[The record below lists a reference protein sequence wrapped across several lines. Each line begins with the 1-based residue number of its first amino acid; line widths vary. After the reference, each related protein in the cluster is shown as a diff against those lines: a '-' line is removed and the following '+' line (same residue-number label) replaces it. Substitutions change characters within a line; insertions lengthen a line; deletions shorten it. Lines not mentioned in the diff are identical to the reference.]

1 MTLADHA
8 LYALAWLS
16 FGVVHSLLARRKA
29 NLAFDAAFG
38 GFARIGYN
46 LIAAVHLGAILVLE
60 WRGFPGKAAFDPP
73 LWLHAPMAA
82 VQAAGWVL
90 LFVALVQYDL
100 GRFGGLAQ
108 ARVIVHRRDS
118 RRGGPGGGGLGGGGL
133 GGGGMGGPMA
143 RAPLARRDVPPDIPP
158 DIPHARLEPLVT
170 RGVHRYVR
178 HPLYTAMFLVFWGR
192 AFDEAAL
199 MTAAWGTLYLLIGT
213 RFEERKLL
221 DIYGA
226 DYARYSAAVP
236 RFLPLRGRAWDG

>member
-29 NLAFDAAFG
+29 NLAFDAALL

-82 VQAAGWVL
+82 VQVAGWVL

-100 GRFGGLAQ
+100 GRFGGLTQ
-108 ARVIVHRRDS
+108 ARVIVHRRGTG
-118 RRGGPGGGGLGGGGL
+118 RGRGRSAGYG
-133 GGGGMGGPMA
+133 
-143 RAPLARRDVPPDIPP
+143 PLAGAAEELPEPPPDT
-158 DIPHARLEPLVT
+158 PHARLEPLVT
-170 RGVHRYVR
+170 HGVHRYVR

-199 MTAAWGTLYLLIGT
+199 MTAVWGTLYLLIGT
-213 RFEERKLL
+213 RFEERKLM

>member
-16 FGVVHSLLARRKA
+16 FGIVHSLLARRKA
-29 NLAFDAAFG
+29 NRAFDAALG

-46 LIAAVHLGAILVLE
+46 LVAAVHLGAILVLE
-60 WRGFPGKAAFDPP
+60 WRGFPGKAAFDLP

-82 VQAAGWVL
+82 VQIAGWVL

-108 ARVIVHRRDS
+108 ARVIVHRRGTG
-118 RRGGPGGGGLGGGGL
+118 RGGGRRAGGY
-133 GGGGMGGPMA
+133 GPMA
-143 RAPLARRDVPPDIPP
+143 GAAEELPAPPPDIPQ
-158 DIPHARLEPLVT
+158 ARLEPLVT
-170 RGVHRYVR
+170 HGVHRYVR

-199 MTAAWGTLYLLIGT
+199 MTAAWATLYLVIGT

-221 DIYGA
+221 EIYGA

-236 RFLPLRGRAWDG
+236 RFLPLRGRAWGG

>member
-16 FGVVHSLLARRKA
+16 FGIVHSLLARRKA
-29 NLAFDAAFG
+29 NLAFDAALG

-46 LIAAVHLGAILVLE
+46 LVAAVHLGAILVLE

-82 VQAAGWVL
+82 VQVAGWVL

-108 ARVIVHRRDS
+108 ARVIVHRR
-118 RRGGPGGGGLGGGGL
+118 GTGWGGGRRAGGY
-133 GGGGMGGPMA
+133 GPMA
-143 RAPLARRDVPPDIPP
+143 GAAEELPAPPPDIPQ
-158 DIPHARLEPLVT
+158 ARLEPLVT
-170 RGVHRYVR
+170 HGVHRYVR

-199 MTAAWGTLYLLIGT
+199 MTAAWATLYLVIGT
-213 RFEERKLL
+213 RFEERKLME
-221 DIYGA
+221 IYGA

-236 RFLPLRGRAWDG
+236 RFLPLRGRAWGG

>member
-16 FGVVHSLLARRKA
+16 FGIVHSLLARRKA
-29 NLAFDAAFG
+29 NLAFDAALG

-46 LIAAVHLGAILVLE
+46 LVAAVHLGAILVLE

-82 VQAAGWVL
+82 VQVAGWVL

-108 ARVIVHRRDS
+108 ARVIVHRRGTG
-118 RRGGPGGGGLGGGGL
+118 RGGRRSAGY
-133 GGGGMGGPMA
+133 GPMA
-143 RAPLARRDVPPDIPP
+143 GAAEELPEPPPDIPQ
-158 DIPHARLEPLVT
+158 ARLEPLVT
-170 RGVHRYVR
+170 HGVHRYVR

-199 MTAAWGTLYLLIGT
+199 MTAAWATLYLLIGT

-221 DIYGA
+221 EIYGA

-236 RFLPLRGRAWDG
+236 RFLPLRGRAWGG

>member
-16 FGVVHSLLARRKA
+16 FGIVHSLLARRKA
-29 NLAFDAAFG
+29 NLAFDAALG

-46 LIAAVHLGAILVLE
+46 LVAAVHLGAILVLE

-82 VQAAGWVL
+82 VQVAGWVL

-108 ARVIVHRRDS
+108 ARVIVHRRGTG
-118 RRGGPGGGGLGGGGL
+118 RGGGRRAGGY
-133 GGGGMGGPMA
+133 GPMA
-143 RAPLARRDVPPDIPP
+143 GAAEELPAPPPDIPQ
-158 DIPHARLEPLVT
+158 ARLEPLVT
-170 RGVHRYVR
+170 HGVHRYVR

-199 MTAAWGTLYLLIGT
+199 MTASWATLYLVIGT
-213 RFEERKLL
+213 RFEERKLME
-221 DIYGA
+221 IYGA

-236 RFLPLRGRAWDG
+236 RFLPLRGRAWGG

>member
-29 NLAFDAAFG
+29 NLAFDAALG

-46 LIAAVHLGAILVLE
+46 LIAAVQLGAILVLE

-73 LWLHAPMAA
+73 LWLHAPMVA
-82 VQAAGWVL
+82 VQVAGWVL

-108 ARVIVHRRDS
+108 ARVIVHRRGTG
-118 RRGGPGGGGLGGGGL
+118 RGGRRSAGY
-133 GGGGMGGPMA
+133 GPMA
-143 RAPLARRDVPPDIPP
+143 GAAEELPEPPPDIPQ
-158 DIPHARLEPLVT
+158 ARLEPLVT
-170 RGVHRYVR
+170 HGVHRYVR

-199 MTAAWGTLYLLIGT
+199 MTAAWATLYLVIGT
-213 RFEERKLL
+213 RFEERKLME
-221 DIYGA
+221 IYGA

-236 RFLPLRGRAWDG
+236 RFLPLRGRAWGG